1 MSQQVKEQKKQIF
14 GWCMFDFA
22 NSSYTTVIITVIYCN
37 IFTKLVV
44 PPSLDPADP
53 HPHAWGNLLWSIAQA
68 IGYILVVLT
77 APIIG
82 AMTDFS
88 PTKKKALMLTSFL
101 CIIPTA
107 LLYFVDPG
115 MVWLAMILVVISFY
129 SFTTTENIVSSF
141 LPFLG
146 DRNDLGKISGYAWG
160 IGYFGGLGS
169 VALAQTLGAIEIEN
183 YDSLRWVGPYT
194 AMFFLFAAIPTFV
207 YLREPKLKSHLPEDQ
222 TYVGHAINVVVKTLK
237 DAAQFKDL
245 MVYLIALFFAMAS
258 HGIVIGF
265 AFIYGEQEIKLSQEQ
280 VTFMFIFLQIS
291 AALGAFAFGFIQD
304 GYGAKKTFNLTLYL
318 WIVTCIMIYFV
329 KDISHFAINTLGLNW
344 STQWV
349 FIVIAI
355 LAGLGIGSTQ
365 SASRAIVGLFSPAT
379 KTGEFFGLWG
389 LSGKVASAIGL
400 LALGGLQT
408 IFTLRNSFL
417 IVALFYILSLLVNFF
432 VDEKRGR
439 EQALNYK
446 EPEIE
451 R

>member
-1 MSQQVKEQKKQIF
+1 MSQETREKKKQIF

-44 PPSLDPADP
+44 PPSLDPTDP
-53 HPHAWGNLLWSIAQA
+53 HPHSYGNLLWSIAQA
-68 IGYILVVLT
+68 IGYILVVMT

-82 AMTDFS
+82 AITDFS
-88 PTKKKALMLTSFL
+88 PTKKKALILTSFM

-115 MVWLAMILVVISFY
+115 MIWLAVLLVVISFY

-146 DRNDLGKISGYAWG
+146 SRADLGKISGYAWG

-207 YLREPKLKSHLPEDQ
+207 FLKEPKVKAKLPAGQ
-222 TYVGHAINVVVKTLK
+222 TYVGHGVHVVVRTLK
-237 DAAQFKDL
+237 DASQFKDL
-245 MVYLIALFFAMAS
+245 MIYLVSLFFAMAS

-265 AFIYGEQEIKLSQEQ
+265 AFIYGEQEIHLLPEQ

-329 KDISHFAINTLGLNW
+329 KDMSYFAIETLGLNW
-344 STQWV
+344 STQWI

-355 LAGLGIGSTQ
+355 FAGLGIGSTQ
-365 SASRAIVGLFSPAT
+365 SASRAIVGLFSPET

-408 IFTLRNSFL
+408 IMTLRNAFL

-432 VDEKRGR
+432 VDEKRGIA
-439 EQALNYK
+439 QAHNYK
-446 EPEIE
+446 EPEE
-451 R
+451 A